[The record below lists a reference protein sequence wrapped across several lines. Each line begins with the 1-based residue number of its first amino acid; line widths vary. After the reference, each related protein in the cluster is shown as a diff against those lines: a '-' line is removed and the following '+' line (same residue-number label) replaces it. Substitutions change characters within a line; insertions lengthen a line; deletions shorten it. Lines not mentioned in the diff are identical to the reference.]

1 MKRLALRLGGNVHGS
16 SINVPQYRPT
26 VPPSRPSMFYGR
38 DALVAE
44 LTDLVI
50 NDEHIALV
58 GPGGMGKSSIA
69 KAIINEPL
77 VTGKFGDRRFFVTY
91 DGLDPSTMTFETFM
105 TRFAVALGTE
115 LAGSDPLHQLSKFLR
130 SATALIVLD
139 NAETFEEASGSLALE
154 KIPPAIAD
162 IADIPGVILI
172 LTSRSRRN
180 APNVPW
186 ITKDVPPLDL
196 PSARTAFFRIYR
208 QANPSVDGEEIN
220 VLLNELEF
228 HSLSINLLANAAQQ
242 NSWPPPILLK
252 RWNDRHSNVLDHG
265 RGKLQ
270 SLSFTVQLSLS
281 SPSIQNLG
289 EDGRRALAA
298 IAFLPQGLNESLAS
312 YLLPSI
318 PQVDTICDVLC
329 MQSLVYRQSS
339 FIKMLA
345 PIRRYVQ
352 DSLPPPDTTCLQD
365 IRDFYNNSVQQC
377 SEERNH
383 HADIIISDS
392 LNIEHVVAFDLAQ
405 VPGDMSEIYVT
416 ILTFLKC
423 LDCHQPRP
431 TTLAPAIFNI
441 VENSSTW
448 TLKARCLWCLGRLYN
463 SLDQPAETMK
473 AIQAAEVL
481 YLTAGDHTW
490 AAECVITC
498 AASYN
503 HRGRFIQAKQI
514 LEDLQGSDSWKYLSK
529 TVKGGVWYYLDQ
541 ARMYALA
548 VSADELFVQTIED
561 GVWGLTSQIGHWR
574 AKLYSGGDIVQVKMH
589 LEDLLQRARTGDS
602 RLALHVLAELA
613 VCEDRLSDA
622 MAILQNIIEISE
634 RRPYD
639 VHWYTVFKGVVASK
653 QGNYDLA
660 RELIHKTA
668 EFAPRS
674 TNNFIHT
681 SYASAHVE
689 LTAGKYDTAESYF
702 IATIEGCDVQS
713 VLVLK
718 AFSVRGLGEVA
729 FAHGD
734 FPLAAHHF
742 AKTRSLCTE
751 MGLPPRNLYSCY
763 PFKALPE
770 RFEGWVLF
778 LEGRSPF
785 ETVM

>member
-1 MKRLALRLGGNVHGS
+1 
-16 SINVPQYRPT
+16 
-26 VPPSRPSMFYGR
+26 MFYGR

-44 LTDLVI
+44 LTDLVV

-77 VTGKFGDRRFFVTY
+77 MTEKFGDSRFFVTY

-105 TRFAVALGTE
+105 TRFAEALGTE

-139 NAETFEEASGSLALE
+139 NAETFEEASGLLALE

-208 QANPSVDGEEIN
+208 RANPSDDGEEIDI
-220 VLLNELEF
+220 LLNELEF

-242 NSWPPPILLK
+242 NNWPPPILLK
-252 RWNDRHSNVLDHG
+252 RWNDRHSKVLDHG

-270 SLSFTVQLSLS
+270 SLSFTMQLSLS

-289 EDGRRALAA
+289 EDGRRALAV

-312 YLLPSI
+312 DLLLSI

-365 IRDFYNNSVQQC
+365 IRNFYNNSVQQC
-377 SEERNH
+377 SKELNH
-383 HADIIISDS
+383 YADIIISDS

-405 VPGDMSEIYVT
+405 VPGDMSEIYNT
-416 ILTFLKC
+416 IPTFLKR
-423 LDCHQPRP
+423 LYCHQPRP
-431 TTLAPAIFNI
+431 TTLAPAIFNV

-448 TLKARCLWCLGRLYN
+448 TLKAHCLWHLGVLYYTL
-463 SLDQPAETMK
+463 SQVADAMK
-473 AIQAAEVL
+473 AVQAAEAL
-481 YLTAGDHTW
+481 YLTAGDHESV
-490 AAECVITC
+490 AHCVATRADGYRC
-498 AASYN
+498 Q
-503 HRGRFIQAKQI
+503 GRLVQAKQA
-514 LEDLQGSDSWKYLSK
+514 LEDLQDSDSWKYLSK
-529 TVKGGVWYYLDQ
+529 STKAKVWYFLDQ
-541 ARMYALA
+541 ARMHTLA

-561 GVWGLTSQIGHWR
+561 GIWGLSFQIGHWQ

-589 LEDLLQRARTGDS
+589 LEDLLRCERTGDFDVH
-602 RLALHVLAELA
+602 RRALHVLAELA

-622 MAILQNIIEISE
+622 MDILQNLVEISE
-634 RRPYD
+634 QYPPD
-639 VHWYTVFKGVVASK
+639 ANWFTIFKGVVAST

-668 EFAPRS
+668 ESAPRS
-674 TNNFIHT
+674 TYIYILR
-681 SYASAHVE
+681 SYASARVE
-689 LTAGKYDTAESYF
+689 LTAEEYDRAKSYF
-702 IATIEGCDVQS
+702 IATIEGCNVQS
-713 VLVLK
+713 ELMLK
-718 AFSVRGLGEVA
+718 TFSVRGLGEVA

-734 FPLAAHHF
+734 FALAADHF
-742 AKTRSLCTE
+742 AKTRSLCAE
-751 MGLPPRNLYSCY
+751 MGVPPRNLYSCE
-763 PFKALPE
+763 PLLTLPE
-770 RFEGWVLF
+770 RFRGWAVF
-778 LEGRSPF
+778 LEGSPS
-785 ETVM
+785 ENVM